1 MRLRDP
7 VWARRLIRCGTREGS
22 PDRGFHQLAP
32 AGVSSRLHAVSKSM
46 PKPSRNR
53 GSARRRTVSPSKRAP
68 RSRGSGPMQAPPIE
82 YRLRIVLRDVS
93 PAVWRRVIV
102 PGALTFEGLHEVIQ
116 VVMGWQN
123 YHLYDFELGTRRFG
137 ISDPEFADDDFED
150 AARFRLRDAG
160 LAEGRTFLYRY
171 DFGDGWEHEL
181 SVEEILESP
190 QEGPA
195 RARCI
200 EGARACPP
208 GRLRWTLRIRRA
220 AGSLGRARSA

>member
-1 MRLRDP
+1 
-7 VWARRLIRCGTREGS
+7 
-22 PDRGFHQLAP
+22 
-32 AGVSSRLHAVSKSM
+32 
-46 PKPSRNR
+46 
-53 GSARRRTVSPSKRAP
+53 
-68 RSRGSGPMQAPPIE
+68 MQAPPIE

-171 DFGDGWEHEL
+171 DFGDGWEHEI
-181 SVEEILESP
+181 SVE
-190 QEGPA
+190 
-195 RARCI
+195 
-200 EGARACPP
+200 
-208 GRLRWTLRIRRA
+208 
-220 AGSLGRARSA
+220 